1 LPRYCVSTIV
11 SIALRARRFDGR
23 LHGHDVTVKICIE
36 TPTRVDLAKLKMLLQ
51 ETASK
56 YDHTFIDEVLDGE
69 PLIEDLAARIL
80 LEFIEYLGK
89 LEISI
94 TDTWIKAIIPDG
106 EIILSKE
113 DLGKWRA

>member
-1 LPRYCVSTIV
+1 MPRYCVSTIV

-23 LHGHDVTVKICIE
+23 LHGHDVTVKVCIE
-36 TPTRVDLAKLKMLLQ
+36 TPTRVDIVRLKQVLH

-56 YDHTFIDEVLDGE
+56 YDHAFIDEVLGGE
-69 PLIEDLAARIL
+69 PLIEDLATRIL
-80 LEFIEYLGK
+80 LEFIENLSK

-94 TDTWIKAIIPDG
+94 TDAQIKAIIPDG

>member
-1 LPRYCVSTIV
+1 MPRYCVSTIV

-36 TPTRVDLAKLKMLLQ
+36 TPTRLDIVKLKQLLQ

-56 YDHTFIDEVLDGE
+56 YDHTFIDETLGGE
-69 PLIEDLAARIL
+69 PLIEDLAAKIL
-80 LEFIEYLGK
+80 VEFIEYLSK
-89 LEISI
+89 LELTI
-94 TDTWIKAIIPDG
+94 TDAWIKAIIPDG